1 MVSLSAV
8 WIAGVEIPS
17 ELVTDHREGRLVL
30 FVGAGASAASPSNL
44 PLFEELAEEIARH
57 TESVYPDDGSSPDQ
71 FLDRLQ
77 DEGVDVRRLVKK
89 VIGRPGS
96 EPNSLHRA
104 IVALAEASGRFRV
117 VTTNYDRHLSTCLP
131 EPVEE
136 YAAPAVPMRRDF
148 GGIVYLH
155 GSLRQDPEL
164 LVVTTTDFG
173 EAYFNIPWATEFL
186 KLMFRHSTVLFVGY
200 SHSDVL
206 MQYLGRALPPASKR
220 YAFCKESQAEHW
232 RRLGIKPVVYRQH
245 PDLPRVIENWADQAQ
260 MGMTDHVQRV
270 RDIVGGAPPL
280 SREDQSYLE
289 DTVADPVRVRFFTD
303 HARGLPWLRWMI
315 QQPHFQTIFEPL
327 ETVGKVGTTL
337 AWWFRR
343 HYVANQELTA
353 EALRVVGEH
362 GGRLGPALG
371 ARVVYAL
378 SHGSGDAGLGAFSR
392 WISLV
397 LAEELPAGGRRK
409 LWRLLRKCDPMRD
422 REVVLLM
429 FDYLS
434 APAPGLSRS
443 SLVPV
448 VDPWVEPHVNDQYW
462 FSETWERFFAPNLE
476 SLASDLAPIID
487 RHLRQAHR
495 IAQVGQDSESGPDFI
510 SLSRSA
516 IEPHEQNLP
525 TDYSEGI
532 HPLVDA
538 ARDTL
543 NALIRRSPEEGL
555 HYLGSWSQSE
565 YPLLQRLAIHGW
577 AQRDDAGS
585 DEKLRWLMG
594 NIDLFDWRIRHEAM
608 QLLAVALPDASEGCG
623 KALVDLVASHLE
635 AGPRSERRERKAY
648 EYLDWILR
656 YVPGL
661 ETAREELSLLQADH
675 PGWSTPEHPDFP
687 IWTEVGTGQ
696 LGATMP
702 ADDLHEQIAAS
713 PAEALAHLTEA
724 ASVPSGHEWM
734 DAFHRVYKT
743 VKEHPADGVALLWE
757 LTGVRDAE
765 PLADRRLAT
774 AVIEALHA
782 ALSERPPPKDITAIL
797 PDLWA
802 TGTSRWATD
811 TDTQTSDNRWSS
823 YAINHWAGQTA
834 LIALHLLADSSRNDP
849 NQTQIP
855 DALRTLFHG
864 MLTGTDRASQYAQV
878 VLASQL
884 YLLYK
889 TDEPWSLSRVLPLLD
904 PESDQDRALRCW
916 NGYLTRGR
924 NDQQLLEAGLLNHY
938 LSLIPLLDK
947 TTPETR
953 RAFHQHLADI
963 ALFSGINPIEN
974 SWLGRFTRTAKSQ
987 DRIGW
992 INRVAHR
999 LRNMPAEAA
1008 EAQWDAWIR
1017 TYWQNRLQSIPR
1029 VFTIDEASAITEW
1042 ALTLT
1047 DSFPEAVE
1055 LAVQPVAKLTEYSR
1069 VTIWLH
1075 ESPNMPNTEEPHPR
1089 PDYVT
1094 THPEHVNQL
1103 LTHLLSN
1110 TATLDNSHFDLAP
1123 VIQRLRNQ
1131 LSQEQIAPLVNQA
1144 LALGLEGI

>member
-8 WIAGVEIPS
+8 WIGDVEIPS
-17 ELVTDHREGRLVL
+17 ELVADHREGRLVL

-44 PLFEELAEEIARH
+44 PLFKELAEEIARR

-104 IVALAEASGRFRV
+104 IVALAGASGRFRI

-131 EPVEE
+131 ESVEE
-136 YAAPAVPMRRDF
+136 YEAPAVPMRRNF

-164 LVVTTTDFG
+164 LVVTATDFG

-200 SHSDVL
+200 SHGDVL
-206 MQYLGRALPPASKR
+206 MQYLGRGLPPTSKR
-220 YAFCKESQAEHW
+220 YAFCKESQVENW
-232 RRLGIKPVVYRQH
+232 RRLGIKPVIYRQH
-245 PDLPRVIENWADQAQ
+245 PDLPRVIESWADQAR
-260 MGMTDHVQRV
+260 MGMTDHAQRV
-270 RDIVGGAPPL
+270 REIVGGAPPL
-280 SREDQSYLE
+280 SREDQSYLN

-303 HARGLPWLRWMI
+303 HACGLPWLRWI
-315 QQPHFQTIFEPL
+315 TQQPQFQTIFDPL
-327 ETVGKVGTTL
+327 GTVGKVGTTL
-337 AWWFRR
+337 AWWFCK

-371 ARVVYAL
+371 ARVLDAL
-378 SHGSGDAGLGAFSR
+378 SRGRGDAGLGVLSR
-392 WISLV
+392 WVSLV
-397 LAEELPAGGRRK
+397 LAEELPADGRKR
-409 LWRLLRKCDPMRD
+409 LWWLSRKCDPVQD
-422 REVVLLM
+422 REMLLLI

-434 APAPGLSRS
+434 APAPGLRRS

-448 VDPWVEPHVNDQYW
+448 VDPRVEPHVNDQYW
-462 FSETWERFFAPNLE
+462 FTKTWAQIFGPHLE
-476 SLASDLAPIID
+476 NLASDLASIID

-495 IAQVGQDSESGPDFI
+495 IAQVGQDSESGPDSI
-510 SLSRSA
+510 SLSRPA
-516 IEPHEQNLP
+516 IEPHEQNP
-525 TDYSEGI
+525 QRDYSENI
-532 HPLVDA
+532 HPLIDA

-543 NALIRRSPEEGL
+543 NALIRCSPEEGL
-555 HYLGSWSQSE
+555 HYLRSWSQSE

-577 AQRDDAGS
+577 TQRDDAGP

-594 NIDLFDWRIRHEAM
+594 NIDLFDWRTRHEAM
-608 QLLAVALPDASEGCG
+608 HLLAVALPHASEECG
-623 KALVDLVASHLE
+623 NTLVDHVAAHRES
-635 AGPRSERRERKAY
+635 GPRSERREWKTY

-656 YVPGL
+656 YFPQL
-661 ETAREELSLLQADH
+661 ETAHEELSLLQAEH
-675 PGWSTPEHPDFP
+675 PEWSTPEHPDFP

-696 LGATMP
+696 LSPTMP
-702 ADDLHEQIAAS
+702 ADDLHKQIAAS

-724 ASVPSGHEWM
+724 ASVPSGRDWTAAVRQVS
-734 DAFHRVYKT
+734 DT
-743 VKEHPADGVALLWE
+743 VKEHPADGVALLRE
-757 LTGVRDAE
+757 LTGVREAE
-765 PLADRRLAT
+765 PLADRQLAT
-774 AVIEALHA
+774 AVIGALEI
-782 ALSERPPPKDITAIL
+782 ALSQGTPSEGIAAVL
-797 PDLWA
+797 PDVWA
-802 TGTSRWATD
+802 TGTSRWTTD
-811 TDTQTSDNRWSS
+811 TDTQTPDNEWLSH
-823 YAINHWAGQTA
+823 AINHWAGKTA
-834 LIALHLLADSSRNDP
+834 LIALRLLADSSRHDP
-849 NQTQIP
+849 IQTQIP
-855 DALRTLFHG
+855 DPLRALFEE
-864 MLTGTDRASQYAQV
+864 MLTGTDRPSQYAQV

-884 YLLYK
+884 YLLYR

-904 PESDQDRALRCW
+904 PESDQTRALRCW
-916 NGYLTRGR
+916 NGYLTWGR
-924 NDQQLLEAGLLNHY
+924 NDQRLLEAGLLNHY

-953 RAFHQHLADI
+953 RAFHHHLADI

-974 SWLGRFTRTAKSQ
+974 SWLGRFTRTAESQ
-987 DRIGW
+987 DRVGW
-992 INRVAHR
+992 IERVAHR

-1017 TYWQNRLQSIPR
+1017 TYWQNRLDSRPC
-1029 VFTIDEASAITEW
+1029 VFTIGEASAIPEW
-1042 ALTLT
+1042 AFTLT
-1047 DSFPEAVE
+1047 DSFPEAAE
-1055 LAVQPVAKLTEYSR
+1055 LAVQHEAGLDELSSVLM
-1069 VTIWLH
+1069 WLDP
-1075 ESPNMPNTEEPHPR
+1075 SPDIEEEHPR

-1110 TATLDNSHFDLAP
+1110 TETLDSSPFDLAR
-1123 VIQRLRNQ
+1123 IIRRIRNQ
-1131 LSQEQIAPLVNQA
+1131 LGREQIAPLLNQA
-1144 LALGLEGI
+1144 LRLGIEGI